1 MYRDDDAARADRANA
16 LISEIA
22 ELERTKVAQA
32 AAEQRLELARDEL
45 RGLQA
50 ATTVATTVAPRIPE
64 PPPSFATHFLVFAA
78 TAGAG
83 FLLYAL
89 LLKP

>member
-1 MYRDDDAARADRANA
+1 MYRDDDAARTDRANA
-16 LISEIA
+16 LITEIA

-32 AAEQRLELARDEL
+32 QADQRLEAARDEL

-50 ATTVATTVAPRIPE
+50 ATTVAVPPVPERI
-64 PPPSFATHFLVFAA
+64 PSFATHFLVFSA

-89 LLKP
+89 LLRP